1 MADSW
6 QCSSDLLWLTECQE
20 YSLEK
25 MSWVSAHWNSCQ
37 PMDPSDLDI
46 EMKQK
51 VIFPDFHFHLAHLFE
66 LLCSANSPACRA
78 QHTPLFTSLQH
89 TSCCK
94 RFRATLQCLGIE
106 SASIKVTPRLRHK
119 LAMKPMHPFQ
129 PPIYFSF
136 NQLYNVP
143 SLNLH
148 LL

>member
-136 NQLYNVP
+136 NQLYNV
-143 SLNLH
+143 
-148 LL
+148 